1 MSRKKEDFFPIL
13 EKSVSMYVC
22 GPTVYDLM
30 HIGNARP
37 LVVFDTVR
45 RYFLYKGYDVHYVQ
59 NFTDIDDKIIN
70 RAQEL
75 NSSAES
81 VAETYIGEAI
91 KDIKGLNCLEA
102 TTAPLATHEI
112 DSIISM
118 IKTLIDKGNAYAKN
132 GSVYFSTRS
141 FSRYGCLSGKDIDDL
156 NMGSRVGVNEEKN
169 DPADFVL
176 WKPHKPNEPY
186 WESPWGPGRPGWH
199 IECSAMAKKY
209 LGDTFDIHAGGED
222 LIFPHHENE
231 IAQSESANNCTFAR
245 YWMHVGFIN
254 VDRTKMSKSL
264 GNFFTLRDV
273 AEKFTYK
280 IVRFFLLNAHYR
292 NPVNF
297 HKDAEELWEA
307 AQNALLRLENS
318 ADLLKFTADNS
329 NVTPNPGDEA
339 AILQEATSYIKHFES
354 SMEDDFNTAN
364 AIAALFD
371 LAKYANKQIEKPI
384 SGQCAKSLLDILL
397 KLSDVLGLN
406 LLKSEDMSN
415 DKSKEIEEMIE
426 KRQAARKRKDFKE
439 ADAIRDALMDMGVVL
454 EDRHDGVRWSF
465 K

>member
-1 MSRKKEDFFPIL
+1 MNRKKEDFLPIV
-13 EKSVSMYVC
+13 ENSVSMYVC

-45 RYFLYKGYDVHYVQ
+45 RYFLYKGYNVHYVQ
-59 NFTDIDDKIIN
+59 NFTDIDDKIIQ

-75 NSSAES
+75 NSSTES
-81 VAETYIGEAI
+81 VAETYINEAI
-91 KDIKGLNCLEA
+91 EDMKGLNCLEA
-102 TTAPLATHEI
+102 TTTPLATHEI
-112 DSIISM
+112 GPIISM
-118 IKTLIDKGNAYAKN
+118 IQTLIDNGNAYAIN

-141 FSRYGCLSGKDIDDL
+141 FNRYGCLSGKDIDDL
-156 NMGSRVGVNEEKN
+156 NMGSRVGINDEKN

-176 WKPHKPNEPY
+176 WKPHKPKEPY

-273 AEKFTYK
+273 AGKYSYK

-297 HKDAEELWEA
+297 YKDTEELWEA

-318 ADLLKFTADNS
+318 ANLLKFTVDS
-329 NVTPNPGDEA
+329 STVTPNPEDEA
-339 AILQEATSYIKHFES
+339 KILNEATEYIENFES

-371 LAKYANKQIEKPI
+371 FAKFANKQIEKSI

-397 KLSDVLGLN
+397 KLSDILGLN
-406 LLKSEDMSN
+406 LLKGEDLSN

-426 KRQAARKRKDFKE
+426 KRQAARKRRDFKE